1 MSINLKKMNMEKK
14 MISEGKYVVIDYKGA
29 FENGD
34 VFDTSVGAQPLEFQS
49 GLGMMIPGIEKAV
62 IDMNIGEEKNV
73 VILPIDGYGDYDKTL
88 MHEFPIEEIRESFE
102 PEIGMR
108 VMVEMGNGR
117 SVPAEISSISENKV
131 IFDMNHPL
139 AGKTLHFWVK
149 LLEVNDEAKYSS
161 HGCGCSDSSCSD
173 SSCSDEKGSGSSGS
187 CGCGC

>member
-1 MSINLKKMNMEKK
+1 MVAD
-14 MISEGKYVVIDYKGA
+14 GKYVVIDYKGS

-73 VILPIDGYGDYDKTL
+73 VILPADGYGDYDKTL
-88 MHEFPIEEIRESFE
+88 MHEFPIEEIRQSFE
-102 PEIGMR
+102 PEVGMR

-117 SVPAEISSISENKV
+117 SVPAEISSITENNV

-139 AGKTLHFWVK
+139 AGKTLNFWVK

-173 SSCSDEKGSGSSGS
+173 KGCSDESGADSGS

>member
-1 MSINLKKMNMEKK
+1 MVAD
-14 MISEGKYVVIDYKGA
+14 GKYVVIDYKGS

-73 VILPIDGYGDYDKTL
+73 VILPADGYGDYDKTL
-88 MHEFPIEEIRESFE
+88 MHEFPIEEIRQSFE
-102 PEIGMR
+102 PEVGMR

-117 SVPAEISSISENKV
+117 SVPAEISSITEDNV
-131 IFDMNHPL
+131 VFDMNHPL
-139 AGKTLHFWVK
+139 AGKTLNFWVK
-149 LLEVNDEAKYSS
+149 LLEVNDEAKYST
-161 HGCGCSDSSCSD
+161 HGGCGCSDSSCSD
-173 SSCSDEKGSGSSGS
+173 KGCSDESGADSGS